1 MGQFFVTL
9 INFNRLEIKLERV
22 IEGENRRMYRSNRN
36 LAIVR
41 LLLQLKT
48 YDDEYPDGLY
58 SVRRS
63 YFVSLLYRVLSLIM

>member
-1 MGQFFVTL
+1 
-9 INFNRLEIKLERV
+9 
-22 IEGENRRMYRSNRN
+22 MYRSNRN

-48 YDDEYPDGLY
+48 YEDEYPDGLY

-63 YFVSLLYRVLSLIM
+63 YFVTLLYRVLSLIM